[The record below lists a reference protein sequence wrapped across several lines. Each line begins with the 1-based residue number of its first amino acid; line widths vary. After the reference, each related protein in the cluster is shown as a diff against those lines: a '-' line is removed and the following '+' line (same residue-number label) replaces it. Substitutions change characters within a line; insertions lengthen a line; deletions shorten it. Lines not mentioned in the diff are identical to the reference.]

1 MEKGKLTPNQIEY
14 LSWAIMAEVLKIIAE
29 EVVLADLHLGD
40 GQYDCLSL
48 VTYDQDVVLMLNRN
62 GTSAAGPGDRSIS
75 GIWERAALKGI
86 GETALF
92 ILNELGISIN
102 KNAAARNK
110 ELITTCR
117 RIAYWVYSRSKG
129 LGKAQCCWVDSTY
142 GAGPAGGLLEQVT
155 IPQVWTDFDGP
166 YRGSDWSAHLYAL
179 TVPDQTLGDKVVG
192 LVHME
197 RGEAVLADGSKWE
210 EWTAP
215 IPVMRRI
222 VPTNQHIGGEPKKI
236 ISLPFIAPHPD
247 GVAAFRTL
255 KNFNGYKVLGED
267 LAPIANAIA
276 KQWYEDKSLPND
288 VDQLKGALFYESRR
302 AKFIDGFPGEVDV
315 PYLQALVAAIE
326 AGEK

>member
-1 MEKGKLTPNQIEY
+1 
-14 LSWAIMAEVLKIIAE
+14 
-29 EVVLADLHLGD
+29 
-40 GQYDCLSL
+40 
-48 VTYDQDVVLMLNRN
+48 
-62 GTSAAGPGDRSIS
+62 
-75 GIWERAALKGI
+75 
-86 GETALF
+86 
-92 ILNELGISIN
+92 
-102 KNAAARNK
+102 
-110 ELITTCR
+110 
-117 RIAYWVYSRSKG
+117 
-129 LGKAQCCWVDSTY
+129 VDSTY

-166 YRGSDWSAHLYAL
+166 YRGSDWSAYLYAL